1 MIRENNMVFLILLIL
16 LISLIGSCSEKSADE
31 PEPPCIDD
39 SLIDSDN
46 TCYKIFAPVCG
57 CDGIT
62 YSNDCVAKNS
72 GLLNF
77 QEGACN

>member
-1 MIRENNMVFLILLIL
+1 MIRENNMVFMIL
-16 LISLIGSCSEKSADE
+16 LISLIGSCSEKSTDE
-31 PEPPCIDD
+31 PEPICIDD
-39 SLIDSDN
+39 SLIDPN
-46 TCYKIFAPVCG
+46 NACYKIFAPVCG

-62 YSNDCVAKNS
+62 YSNDCIAKNS

>member
-1 MIRENNMVFLILLIL
+1 MIL
-16 LISLIGSCSEKSADE
+16 LISLIGSCSEKSTDE
-31 PEPPCIDD
+31 PEPICIDD
-39 SLIDSDN
+39 SLIDPN
-46 TCYKIFAPVCG
+46 NACYKIFAPVCG

-62 YSNDCVAKNS
+62 YSNDCIAKNS